1 MALDVDALLPADDPV
16 TANARLARL
25 AFALQVMAGLD
36 DLAHDL
42 RNPLHSLT
50 MAVTLLA
57 EDAARGEVQQAAGKL
72 MEGATG
78 RIERLIGGLD
88 FPDFSEREA
97 RPLAL
102 GELVARTLALWP
114 LVRLTKRRPIEL
126 DLPTSLPAVQAS
138 DAALRTALLH
148 LLQNACEAQAGAD
161 LPPVRL
167 AAQTRDGRVIVT
179 IHDHGPGFGAGPRER
194 WFEHGATTKPRAAH
208 LGIGLGL
215 ARDLLDEIGGTL
227 EVVALA
233 DAPGTVALLTL
244 VVAKSMGRGTGR
256 PAGRGHR

>member
-1 MALDVDALLPADDPV
+1 MALDLDALLPADDPA

-25 AFALQVMAGLD
+25 AFALQVMDGLD

-88 FPDFSEREA
+88 FPDFSEREV
-97 RPLAL
+97 RPMAL

-114 LVRLTKRRPIEL
+114 LVRLTKGRPIEI
-126 DLPTSLPAVQAS
+126 DLPAALPAVQAS

-148 LLQNACEAQAGAD
+148 LLQNACEAQAGSAG
-161 LPPVRL
+161 PAVRL
-167 AAQTRDGRVIVT
+167 AAEAHADRVVITV
-179 IHDHGPGFGAGPRER
+179 HDHGAGFAGGPRER
-194 WFEHGATTKPRAAH
+194 HFAHGFTTKARDRH
-208 LGIGLGL
+208 LGVGLGL
-215 ARDLLDEIGGTL
+215 ARDLLGEIGGSL

-244 VVAKSMGRGTGR
+244 VAVA
-256 PAGRGHR
+256 